1 MEYFIQKHSL
11 NQKQAFAF
19 SLIAGRALEDNPEAL
34 RMYIAGA
41 AGTGKTRVI
50 HAVQDFFRQRRES
63 RRLRLAAYMGVAAR
77 GIRGSTIHS
86 LLQL

>member
-1 MEYFIQKHSL
+1 L
-11 NQKQAFAF
+11 NEEQALAF
-19 SLIAGRALEDNPEAL
+19 SLIAEQVLEDGAENL

-50 HAVQDFFRQRRES
+50 HAIQDFFRQRRES
-63 RRLRLAAYMGVAAR
+63 RRLRLSAYMGVAAR

-86 LLQL
+86 LLQI